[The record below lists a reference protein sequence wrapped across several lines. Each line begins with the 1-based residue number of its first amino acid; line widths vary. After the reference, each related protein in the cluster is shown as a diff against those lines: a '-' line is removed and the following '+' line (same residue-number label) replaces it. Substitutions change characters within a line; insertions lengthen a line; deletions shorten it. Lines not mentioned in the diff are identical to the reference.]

1 MKKKSNGMSPDM
13 FHDATPSTPIP
24 FFIPINEGTK
34 NESQNLL
41 QKNGN
46 SIQTEL
52 IKVDFDK
59 QTVSARALYNFFGL
73 AERFSVWCAR
83 MFSYGLEENVDFT
96 TVGFHTVVNQGGTK
110 EIGDYL
116 LTIEAAKHIAMVQR
130 CEKGKQARQYFI
142 KNNFGKNRYLLR

>member
-1 MKKKSNGMSPDM
+1 LYDFLGM
-13 FHDATPSTPIP
+13 T
-24 FFIPINEGTK
+24 
-34 NESQNLL
+34 
-41 QKNGN
+41 
-46 SIQTEL
+46 
-52 IKVDFDK
+52 
-59 QTVSARALYNFFGL
+59 
-73 AERFSVWCAR
+73 ERFSNWCAR

-142 KNNFGKNRYLLR
+142 NVEKMYLKTLSNKQTSDTIVEKIRNVIVEQDGEMVPRKDYNIICWQKKWLR